1 MIPGPELTARIAS
14 EIDLVLAFL
23 PWLPRPGVIVDVTP
37 SGVPSLFYRWN
48 EAEQAP
54 YIVVP
59 PNWDTDDAA
68 LRRLVRHESGHH
80 WLDALGR
87 RRGGSYD
94 AWAALQID
102 PAYPGRHEIAAD
114 IFARVMG
121 EQPSYWGLEPLS
133 RPTEMRVIFVTT
145 SGRLPDRTTEK
156 VLLAQDIG
164 RFWQG
169 TDIPAWYRDYA
180 ANFQKWLDLYVIEP
194 LRIK

>member
-1 MIPGPELTARIAS
+1 MIPKPELTARIAG

-23 PWLPRPGVIVDVTP
+23 PWLPRTGVIVDVTP

-59 PNWDTDDAA
+59 PNWDTDDVA
-68 LRRLVRHESGHH
+68 LRRLVRHEMGHL

-102 PAYPGRHEIAAD
+102 PARPQRHEIAAD
-114 IFARVMG
+114 IFARVLG
-121 EQPSYWGLEPLS
+121 ESPSYPGLEALS

-145 SGRLPDRTTEK
+145 SGRLLDRTVER
-156 VLLAQDIG
+156 VNLDIAIG
-164 RFWQG
+164 KFWAR
-169 TDIPAWYRDYA
+169 TDVPEFFRTWAGNY
-180 ANFQKWLDLYVIEP
+180 QQWLEIHVIEP